1 MRRREFIAGLGSAAA
16 WPVVARAQTPV
27 IGLLDSGSPESSA
40 DFVAAFRK
48 GLGETGYADGRNV
61 TIEFRYALREVDRMP
76 ELAADLVRRRVAV
89 IATPGSTPASLAAK
103 AATTTIP
110 VVFGVGSDPVQVGLV
125 ANLNRPG
132 GNVTGY
138 SEMNTEV
145 GPKRFALLH
154 EFALPPAAPFGVF
167 VNPKNPLADFAVKEA
182 QAAVATLGRPLE
194 VVAAGTDGDFE
205 VAFASLKQKRVVA
218 FVVAPDTL
226 FGQRRDQVIAL
237 AARGA
242 LPANY
247 WDPMFPK
254 AGGLMS
260 YGSTVAESY
269 RQVGIYVGRI
279 LHGDKPADLPVVQP
293 TKFQLVIN
301 LKTAKTLGLE
311 VPQTLLAT
319 ADEVIE

>member
-1 MRRREFIAGLGSAAA
+1 
-16 WPVVARAQTPV
+16 
-27 IGLLDSGSPESSA
+27 
-40 DFVAAFRK
+40 
-48 GLGETGYADGRNV
+48 
-61 TIEFRYALREVDRMP
+61 MP
-76 ELAADLVRRRVAV
+76 ELAADLVRRRVPV

-110 VVFGVGSDPVQVGLV
+110 IVFGVGSDPVQVGLV

-132 GNVTGY
+132 GNLTGY

-154 EFALPPAAPFGVF
+154 EFALPHAAPFGVL
-167 VNPKNPLADFAVKEA
+167 VNPKNPLAEFAVKEA

-205 VAFASLKQKRVVA
+205 EAFASLKQKRVV
-218 FVVAPDTL
+218 VVAPDTL
-226 FGQRRDQVIAL
+226 FGQRRDQVIAF
-237 AARGA
+237 AARGSQ
-242 LPANY
+242 PTNY

-269 RQVGIYVGRI
+269 RRVGMYVGRI

-293 TKFQLVIN
+293 TKFELVIN
-301 LKTAKTLGLE
+301 LKTANALGLT
-311 VPQTLLAT
+311 VPNTLLVS
-319 ADEVIE
+319 ADEVIDEVVGHRATGRRMQSKERSVKRCELIRDISTVID